1 MGVEFFTILE
11 DFENRF
17 YSVMF
22 QVTFSEQSLSIL
34 DELTRAEQ
42 LKIIESM
49 SLLGNDLASGKN
61 TNVGKFNRSG
71 KEIYRLRYEELRIY
85 FEKSGSALHC
95 VYILPKHSVQDFLIR
110 CKLPSSDEAVLEK
123 HKSFWEYLDSLTRK

>member
-1 MGVEFFTILE
+1 
-11 DFENRF
+11 
-17 YSVMF
+17 MF

-85 FEKSGSALHC
+85 FENSGSALHC

>member
-49 SLLGNDLASGKN
+49 SLLGNDLASGKIQM
-61 TNVGKFNRSG
+61 S
-71 KEIYRLRYEELRIY
+71 E
-85 FEKSGSALHC
+85 
-95 VYILPKHSVQDFLIR
+95 
-110 CKLPSSDEAVLEK
+110 
-123 HKSFWEYLDSLTRK
+123 SL